1 MSWLSELHVALAHTV
16 IHTDGS
22 AHATVHLFMAVT
34 SALADVTLDGA
45 WVENIGVSAG
55 ATLFHTLPRA
65 VSTNFTVGYFLIIE
79 VGDLDNDG
87 DLGTDPGPANWK
99 PVGIKCQWNALPAV
113 LPLLP
118 VPVQHYDS

>member
-1 MSWLSELHVALAHTV
+1 M

-34 SALADVTLDGA
+34 PALADVTLDGA

-65 VSTNFTVGYFLIIE
+65 VSTNFTVGYFLFIE

-87 DLGTDPGPANWK
+87 DLGTDLGPANWNGYQ
-99 PVGIKCQWNALPAV
+99 PSVECTACCIIAASASVALRLV
-113 LPLLP
+113 ITT
-118 VPVQHYDS
+118 SWW